1 MSAAGT
7 VPVDSKSAKK
17 RKVKGEGAPVES
29 GAATPSIDAM
39 TTDAPATTNGV
50 DALGE
55 SNFLKEIARYI
66 FLGRCSEVHVK

>member
-7 VPVDSKSAKK
+7 IPVDSKSAKK

-29 GAATPSIDAM
+29 GAATPLIDEM
-39 TTDAPATTNGV
+39 TTESPATTNGV

-55 SNFLKEIARYI
+55 SNFLKEITRY
-66 FLGRCSEVHVK
+66 FCLSRCSEMHVK